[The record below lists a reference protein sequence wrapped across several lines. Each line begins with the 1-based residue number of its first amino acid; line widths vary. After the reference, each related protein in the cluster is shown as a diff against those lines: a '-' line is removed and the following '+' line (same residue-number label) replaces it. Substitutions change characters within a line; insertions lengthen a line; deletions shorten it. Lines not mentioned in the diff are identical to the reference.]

1 MKVAHSMKIFK
12 PALVIAVSAFLGLSV
27 GTTST
32 PVSET
37 QHTILAAEDEFTTAL
52 TLSNYDLSEF
62 TSYNFSTLYT
72 KLIGFDGC
80 SAAQRTQI
88 YSGWQQSW
96 KIMNHIYWAARKGID
111 YDEFVAL
118 EFLAPSL
125 RNGDQR
131 SQFREIFMNLATI
144 QPGWLPSWL
153 DWKLSVRCDDP
164 ESRCPSP
171 VHAYAGQ
178 NDTKY
183 DVAYINFCEE
193 YFSLQTLDEVM
204 RYTNRSEYDDPNI
217 CGNMY
222 LYCENQARV
231 WLHELLHIDWV
242 SKANQYGR
250 NNHVTD
256 MKVGYRNFDGST
268 TWFSAYGPLLCKAL
282 ARATIAPGFWVIQN
296 ADSLTMYMIAKYVQ
310 DKMGAYPHLPWAPE
324 PPSSVD
330 KPMEVGNLFTVYP
343 NGTGF
348 PSTNNIP
355 DDELESVDD
364 DNGYSADNENS
375 VDAHPDKVMVK
386 SWPLRTD
393 YPAAYLSIWSSW
405 AGRTAAPTSVVESQ
419 QLSQVLLVPQ

>member
-164 ESRCPSP
+164 ES
-171 VHAYAGQ
+171 VHRQ
-178 NDTKY
+178 
-183 DVAYINFCEE
+183 FMQ